1 MKFVPDWLATNKLL
15 KELDAIFSNDYIVL
29 VNEDA
34 NNVIFLVKIWVLILY
49 NLTFMI
55 MILTMMILK
64 LLFVLDS
71 WLRVRYKQWKAC
83 EKKKQII

>member
-71 WLRVRYKQWKAC
+71 WLRARYKQWKAC
-83 EKKKQII
+83 EKKISK

>member
-34 NNVIFLVKIWVLILY
+34 NNVTFLVKIWVLILY

-64 LLFVLDS
+64 LLSMLDS
-71 WLRVRYKQWKAC
+71 WLLLRYKQWKAC
-83 EKKKQII
+83 EKKISK

>member
-71 WLRVRYKQWKAC
+71 WLRVRYKQWKAS

>member
-34 NNVIFLVKIWVLILY
+34 NNVTFLVKIWVLILY

-64 LLFVLDS
+64 LLSMLDS

-83 EKKKQII
+83 EKKISK